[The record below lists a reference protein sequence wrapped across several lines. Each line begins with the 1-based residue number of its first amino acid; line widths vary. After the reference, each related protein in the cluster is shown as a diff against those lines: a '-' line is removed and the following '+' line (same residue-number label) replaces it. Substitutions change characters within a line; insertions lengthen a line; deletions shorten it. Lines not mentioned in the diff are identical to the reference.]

1 MLGGGESLILS
12 ALRSGLPAITRA
24 RPRETPT
31 GDSGRTRVTRRHIQ
45 VALGVLWLLD
55 GMLQLQPFMFS
66 REFAAKVIAPS
77 AAGQPAWVAWP
88 VHQAASMIGAH
99 PVALDVV
106 IALIQLA
113 LGIGF
118 LWPRT
123 ARTAVVLS
131 VPWAVGIWLMG
142 EGLGGLAGGSSSMLV
157 GAPGAV
163 SLYALL
169 AMAAWPGPPFGTGSA
184 DRSSNGGVA
193 EWYPLAWAAMWFD
206 LALLALLP
214 ANRSASAVS
223 GQISGAVGRV
233 PGWLGHID
241 HLAANGVHA
250 IGGLTVVLLAV
261 VPTAIALLAL
271 GTVRQ
276 RSLAAWCGIALAL
289 ISWMVGQ
296 NFGLLASG
304 TATDPN
310 TGPLLALSGVA
321 LLGTQTSRRWA
332 SHIGGRA
339 SDPNATRHS
348 AADSLRTVPGA
359 T

>member
-1 MLGGGESLILS
+1 
-12 ALRSGLPAITRA
+12 
-24 RPRETPT
+24 
-31 GDSGRTRVTRRHIQ
+31 
-45 VALGVLWLLD
+45 
-55 GMLQLQPFMFS
+55 MLQLQPFMFS
-66 REFAAKVIAPS
+66 REFAAKVIAP
-77 AAGQPAWVAWP
+77 AAVGQPAWVAWP

-99 PVALDVV
+99 PIALDVV
-106 IALIQLA
+106 VALVQLA

-131 VPWAVGIWLMG
+131 VPWAIGIWLTG
-142 EGLGGLAGGSSSMLV
+142 EGLGGLAGGSSSLLA

-169 AMAAWPGPPFGTGSA
+169 AMAAWPGPPVGTESA
-184 DRSSNGGVA
+184 DRSSSGGVA
-193 EWYPLAWAAMWFD
+193 EWYPLAWAAVWSD

-223 GQISGAVGRV
+223 GQISGAVGQV

-241 HLAANGVHA
+241 HLAADDAHA
-250 IGGLTVVLLAV
+250 IGGLTVVLLTV
-261 VPTAIALLAL
+261 VPAAIALLAL
-271 GTVRQ
+271 GTARQ

-289 ISWMVGQ
+289 ISWVVGQ

-321 LLGTQTSRRWA
+321 LLGAQTSRRWA
-332 SHIGGRA
+332 SHIGDRA
-339 SDPNATRHS
+339 GDPISTPHS
-348 AADSLRTVPGA
+348 GAGSLRTVPGN